1 MDKKAEQEFLN
12 NYNADKYEKP
22 SATVDMLI
30 FTIGEKE
37 KSYRE
42 LPEKNL
48 ELLLIKRKGFPYK
61 DMWAIP
67 GGFIDIHED
76 LYESAKRELK
86 EETNLENIYMEQLY
100 TWGETDRDP
109 RTRVLSTSYM
119 ALVPKEKLNIMA
131 GDDAAEAKLFSVKLV
146 ELYSS
151 DIIENDE
158 MVGLETVYELVLK
171 NNDKTAI
178 SKVKVTKKL
187 VGTSIEETY
196 DVIDNGMAFD
206 HAKIIVYAINRLR
219 NKIEYTTVAF
229 NLINKE
235 FTIGELQSVY
245 STILDQNF
253 AAPNFRRKMLPML
266 EEVDRV
272 EEEKGHRPAKYY
284 RLSKKFVF
292 GKKNFE

>member
-1 MDKKAEQEFLN
+1 MDKKAEQEFLK
-12 NYNADKYEKP
+12 NYDSNKYEKP

-30 FTIGEKE
+30 FTIGEKA

-67 GGFIDIHED
+67 GGFINMKED

-100 TWGETDRDP
+100 TWGEKERDP
-109 RTRVLSTSYM
+109 RTRVISTSYM
-119 ALVPKEKLNIMA
+119 ALVPKEKLNIKA

-146 ELYSS
+146 ELYSN
-151 DIIENDE
+151 DIIDNNEI
-158 MVGLETVYELVLK
+158 VGVETVYELVLR
-171 NNDKTAI
+171 NDDETAI
-178 SKVKVTKKL
+178 SKVRVIKKL
-187 VGTSIEETY
+187 VGTAIEETY
-196 DVIDNGMAFD
+196 EVLENGMAFD

-245 STILDQNF
+245 STILDQTF
-253 AAPNFRRKMLPML
+253 TAPNFRRKMLPML

-284 RLSKKFVF
+284 RLSKKYLF
-292 GKKNFE
+292 GNEQFK